1 MAEYIV
7 EARLSDLFG
16 IKNKGELI
24 RCKDC
29 MFNPCNGVMMVEQ
42 LPHQL
47 PCKKIPREDN
57 YYCADAEPKR

>member
-1 MAEYIV
+1 MKEYI
-7 EARLSDLFG
+7 
-16 IKNKGELI
+16 IKIDHPYTDGMTELI

-42 LPHQL
+42 LPSQL
-47 PCKKIPREDN
+47 PCKKIPREAN